1 MKIYEIMGFDPI
13 EGDVGI
19 EIEAEGY
26 LPVIK
31 GNKYWKVVPDGSLRD
46 GLEYVHRNPI
56 PISKVKDSLDNLNKN
71 LEEREARPSFSFRTS
86 VHVHVNCLDMEYK
99 HVLNYIYIYLMLE
112 SLLVEY
118 CGEGRKCNRFCLRLE
133 DADGSIDLLSALF
146 KSSGNRKVIRDIA
159 NDQLRYASINVQAL
173 NKFGSLEFR
182 AMRGTVDPK
191 IIVPWVETLVHM
203 RNYSTQFD
211 SPKDVFDRIEDIGF
225 KPFFDEALGE
235 HKDLFDRGD
244 VEYIIARAQSLAIE
258 IPFIEPNISI
268 ELTDENRNDKYEY
281 LDGIYTLEFLHAH
294 FGGEIPGDIVKLV
307 DKKRDPFDIIL
318 DEMAAEDLAEPED
331 EEDIERG
338 DDDW

>member
-1 MKIYEIMGFDPI
+1 MKIYEIIGFDPI

-19 EIEAEGY
+19 EIEAEGA
-26 LPVIK
+26 LPEIR
-31 GNKYWKVVPDGSLRD
+31 GDKYWKTVPDGSLRN
-46 GLEYVHRNPI
+46 GLEYVHRKPI
-56 PISKVKDSLDNLNKN
+56 PISKVNDSLNILNKR
-71 LEEREARPSFSFRTS
+71 LEDAGAEVNFSFRTS
-86 VHVHVNCLDMEYK
+86 VHVHVNCLRMEYK

-146 KSSGNRKVIRDIA
+146 RSNGNKRVIQDIA

-173 NKFGSLEFR
+173 NKYGSLEFR

-191 IIVPWVETLVHM
+191 IIVPWAETLVHM
-203 RNYSTQFD
+203 RDYSAQFD

-235 HKDLFDRGD
+235 HKDLFDKGD
-244 VEYIIARAQSLAIE
+244 VEYIIAKAQSLAIE
-258 IPFIEPNISI
+258 IPFIEPYVRI

-281 LDGIYTLEFLHAH
+281 QGGIYSLEFLHAH
-294 FGGEIPGDIVKLV
+294 FGGELPEDIVKV
-307 DKKRDPFDIIL
+307 EDKKIDPFYIIR
-318 DEMAAEDLAEPED
+318 DEIED
-331 EEDIERG
+331 EEDIEED
-338 DDDW
+338 DDDWEGD